1 MDVCIGINMPAYL
14 AVLKLGEG
22 SFESGFPVTLQIGQD
37 NLLPSLEVAG
47 KLPSAPEIPQY
58 YERWQISYLRLGLSS
73 RLEAKAG
80 FVSNVSR
87 IEDCDRAARD
97 LRDSFSQW
105 LYCESFRP
113 IREKLLEQLKP
124 SDEIRILLQTED
136 WQIKRLPWHL
146 WDLLERY
153 PKAEMALCSPVY
165 ERIEEKTI
173 TVREKV
179 RILAI
184 VGDSTNINTHL
195 DRQLL
200 SQLPDAEVTLLVE
213 PNLQTLTEH
222 LWSPLGWDILFFA
235 GHSSSKSDRG
245 RIYLNQTDSL
255 TITELK
261 SALKKAIERGLQ
273 IAIFNS
279 CDGLGLAKELTD
291 LQIPQVLVMREP
303 VPDRVAQEFLKYFL
317 EAFSRGVSFYLA
329 VREAREKLQGLEDK
343 FLCATWLPAICQ
355 NQGKTPPSWRT
366 LLGELPKTTISKL
379 KASCLPNLVSS
390 SNFRQVLWASLA
402 IASLVMGIRHLG
414 MIQPLELK
422 ALDRATEF
430 KPQEKPDPRLVVMTV
445 SEEDLQNQNS
455 EVNSG
460 SLSDPILEKLLQKLE
475 SLQPRV
481 IGLDIYRDFPVHSN
495 RKDLARRLQKHENL
509 IAVCKISDRTIA
521 EPGIAAPPE
530 IASDSV
536 GFSDFV
542 VDPDGRV
549 RRQLLA
555 VTPELASP
563 CQASYAFS
571 TQLAFRYLAAERIFP
586 NWTDNGNLQLGKV
599 LLPHLEANTGV
610 YSKVDTWGHQIL
622 INYRSHDLVAERV
635 SLTDILEGKVNP
647 EYIRDRI
654 VLIGKTDYS
663 YGDYWL
669 TPHSQD
675 ESYQQ
680 QVSGVMMQ
688 AQMTS
693 QILSNVLDGRPLLWF
708 LPPWAE
714 AFWILSWSLL
724 GGILIWKLKLS
735 SDRKGAIV
743 KFLITILTIQ
753 IGLYGLCCLLLVQIG
768 CWLPLVPAILA
779 SVGTSSS
786 IIIYGFTK
794 RSEQREKVY
803 EITATNQFV
812 SSNLD

>member
-1 MDVCIGINMPAYL
+1 MPAYL

-22 SFESGFPVTLQIGQD
+22 NFESGFPVTLQIGRD
-37 NLLPSLEVAG
+37 NLLPSLEVTG

-58 YERWQISYLRLGLSS
+58 YDRWQRSYLRLGLTS

-97 LRDSFSQW
+97 LRDRFHQW
-105 LYCESFRP
+105 LECESFRP

-124 SDEIRILLQTED
+124 SDEVRILLQTED

-146 WDLLERY
+146 WDWFDRY

-165 ERIEEKTI
+165 EKIEQKAIEVK
-173 TVREKV
+173 EKV

-195 DRQLL
+195 DRQFL
-200 SQLPDAEVTLLVE
+200 SQLPDAEVSLLIE
-213 PNLQTLTEH
+213 PNLQTLTEN

-235 GHSSSKSDRG
+235 GHSSSKNDRG
-245 RIYLNQTDSL
+245 CIYLNQTDSL

-317 EAFSRGVSFYLA
+317 EAFARGQSFYLA
-329 VREAREKLQGLEDK
+329 VREAREKLQGLENK

-355 NQGKTPPSWRT
+355 NLGKSPLSWGD
-366 LLGELPKTTISKL
+366 LLGKYNQTIRSNLKSSPLPT
-379 KASCLPNLVSS
+379 NLFNC
-390 SNFRQVLWASLA
+390 NFRQVLLAGFA
-402 IASLVMGIRHLG
+402 IASLVVGIRHG
-414 MIQPLELK
+414 GIIQPLELK
-422 ALDRATEF
+422 TFDRTLEF
-430 KPQEKPDPRLVVMTV
+430 KPQEKPDPRLVVVTV
-445 SEEDLQNQNS
+445 SEEDIKNYNS
-455 EVNSG
+455 KKNYT
-460 SLSDPILEKLLQKLE
+460 SLPDPILEKLLQKLE

-481 IGLDIYRDFPVHSN
+481 IGLDIYRDFPVDSN
-495 RKDLARRLQKHENL
+495 RKDLARRLQQYENF

-521 EPGIAAPPE
+521 EPGIAASPE
-530 IASDSV
+530 VASENT

-571 TQLAFRYLAAERIFP
+571 TQLAFRYLAAEGIFP
-586 NWTDNGNLQLGKV
+586 NWSAKGDLQLGRV
-599 LLPHLEANTGV
+599 LFQHLEANTGV
-610 YSKVDTWGHQIL
+610 YPGVDTWGHQIL
-622 INYRSHDLVAERV
+622 LNYRSHNLVAERV
-635 SLTDILEGKVNP
+635 SLTDILEGKIKS

-663 YGDYWL
+663 FGDYWL
-669 TPHSQD
+669 TPHSQNK
-675 ESYQQ
+675 SYQQ

-693 QILSNVLDGRPLLWF
+693 QILSTVLDGRPLFWV
-708 LPPWAE
+708 LPSWAE
-714 AFWILSWSLL
+714 ALWILSWSFL
-724 GGILIWKLKLS
+724 GGLLVWRLKLS
-735 SDRKGAIV
+735 SERKDAIV
-743 KFLITILTIQ
+743 KFLITILSVQ

-779 SVGTSSS
+779 SLGTSSS
-786 IIIYGFTK
+786 IIIYEFTK
-794 RSEQREKVY
+794 RSEQRERVY
-803 EITATNQFV
+803 EIIATNQFA
-812 SSNLD
+812 SSNFD